1 MQRQSSIPT
10 RQASQR
16 GFTLIEL
23 VVVITILGILA
34 AIAMPRFVSLQ
45 RDARI
50 AKLNAARGAVN
61 SAATL
66 VHSVV
71 LTRGGVADA
80 AACPA
85 GGGTANNTSTVC
97 TENGLVQIQNS
108 YPISVV
114 TLDGAAANAGI
125 VAAAGLTGNFN
136 PTAAQLATE
145 GYTVTGTATVQTFQ
159 IVGAATP
166 ANCSFTYTEPA
177 AAGAGATISAVTITG
192 C

>member
-1 MQRQSSIPT
+1 MPNMET
-10 RQASQR
+10 HDSQR

-34 AIAMPRFVSLQ
+34 AMAMPRFVSVQ

-50 AKLNAARGAVN
+50 AKLNAARGAVS
-61 SAATL
+61 SAAGL
-66 VHSVV
+66 VHSVF

-85 GGGTANNTSTVC
+85 GGGTANNTSTIC
-97 TENGLVQIQNS
+97 TENGLVQIQNG
-108 YPISVV
+108 YPISAA
-114 TLDGAAANAGI
+114 TLDGTAANAGI
-125 VAAAGLTGNFN
+125 VAVAGLTGLFN

-159 IVGAATP
+159 ITGSTTP

-177 AAGAGATISAVTITG
+177 AAGAAPTVSAVTITG